1 MSGPDEPQAPGP
13 GQPPPGG
20 FQGGLEAIEGYHGFR
35 DIPAPVNPLQAQSE
49 FERRASREDWVAH
62 IIAIIIVMGFFIMA
76 LAGLLGFVD
85 LTQPTV
91 ATAFG
96 TIVGF
101 AVGKTDPV
109 LTRYFITRAHQLMP
123 QPDGRSTSERGQ
135 QG

>member
-1 MSGPDEPQAPGP
+1 MTGPEEPGPQPGP
-13 GQPPPGG
+13 G
-20 FQGGLEAIEGYHGFR
+20 FQSELEAIEGHYAFGA
-35 DIPAPVNPLQAQSE
+35 IPRPVDPFQAQTA
-49 FERRASREDWVAH
+49 FERRARNEDFIAH
-62 IIAIIIVMGFFIMA
+62 VLAIIVVAGFFVVA

-109 LTRYFITRAHQLMP
+109 LTRYFITRAHRLISQSNGSP
-123 QPDGRSTSERGQ
+123 AERERQ
-135 QG
+135 E